1 MRSFNPRSAAPV
13 QDNTGKASTPIAQN
27 DSQLNSD
34 PTDQSATNRK
44 IGKDSASL
52 QKVPRRVT
60 VATWVVRLC
69 FAFVFVVNVQ
79 CALGFALAP
88 EAYMGA
94 YELGRR
100 AGARGHP
107 GHRHRL
113 PHVELHLPSVIW
125 RPERHRALASVVLA
139 QQVVGLVGESL
150 IPRHPARRPRPA
162 GQQRRH
168 RSSPS
173 TRAALRPDE
182 LPRGAF
188 FCFRSKSAHAL
199 GSTPR
204 RSALPAEDRIFRV
217 VSTLE
222 EAAFLTPLPLALPAQ
237 GPRESYVIRYF
248 GAIVSAGAAA
258 ERTSREH

>member
-44 IGKDSASL
+44 IGKDSASP
-52 QKVPRRVT
+52 QKVPRRVAA
-60 VATWVVRLC
+60 ATWVVRLC

-94 YELGRR
+94 YELG
-100 AGARGHP
+100 GVP
-107 GHRHRL
+107 GRVATQGIGIAFL
-113 PHVELHLPSVIW
+113 MWNCTYPLVIW

-150 IPRHPARRPRPA
+150 IRATLAAGHDLLASSIDLFIAFDAIGLVLMAASWDIFFLLEKRTCARI
-162 GQQRRH
+162 
-168 RSSPS
+168 
-173 TRAALRPDE
+173 
-182 LPRGAF
+182 
-188 FCFRSKSAHAL
+188 HA
-199 GSTPR
+199 
-204 RSALPAEDRIFRV
+204 
-217 VSTLE
+217 
-222 EAAFLTPLPLALPAQ
+222 
-237 GPRESYVIRYF
+237 
-248 GAIVSAGAAA
+248 
-258 ERTSREH
+258 